1 MGSENNKRLLT
12 KDSFQ
17 RELMGQARQVNLKN
31 RIKIFNVGF
40 EGIKTALCEIL
51 RRRNFISSKQRV
63 IAFSTNP
70 REVSIAGRL
79 HCQGKKIN
87 SIILTKMASFL
98 QSGFCQWILW
108 WFHEKGFI
116 SAYSRAY
123 DLLTLIFVC
132 EIRLVHYFLF
142 HRFLV
147 TYGR

>member
-1 MGSENNKRLLT
+1 ML
-12 KDSFQ
+12 D
-17 RELMGQARQVNLKN
+17 LKV
-31 RIKIFNVGF
+31 F
-40 EGIKTALCEIL
+40 IKTALCEIL

-116 SAYSRAY
+116 SAYSLAY

-142 HRFLV
+142 HRFWLNMD
-147 TYGR
+147 GNSNFNRFLILIRIIQKIIQH